1 MFPTILYFKTITRRY
16 RYNGKLAPM
25 DIVRFARTLEETDMD
40 DDFSDMI
47 KDEL

>member
-1 MFPTILYFKTITRRY
+1 
-16 RYNGKLAPM
+16 M

-47 KDEL
+47 KDELWLKNGWEEILTTW

>member
-1 MFPTILYFKTITRRY
+1 
-16 RYNGKLAPM
+16 M

-47 KDEL
+47 KDELWLNNG